1 MLPVPYFHVTVTV
14 PEELRSAL
22 RRHQRDGY
30 AELMKAAAA
39 AIIDLARDPRHVGG
53 TVGVLAVLHT
63 WTQQLQYHPHVH
75 CLVTGGGLSADGRDW
90 HPARPTFLV
99 PTKAL
104 AKGVRGR
111 FRAALQKRCP
121 GLSLPAEVWRKPW
134 VVHITPWGEGEQ
146 AVLDYLARYA
156 FRIALT
162 NNRLVDL
169 DEHTVTFRY
178 KDRDA
183 GGTRTCRVSGDEFL
197 RRYLQHVL
205 PKGFHKVRYSGLW
218 HASKRQQAQRVR
230 HALALERRA
239 APMPSLVTAPP
250 APSEPALADRDAP
263 AVIPPDRHRC
273 RHCQQGR
280 LVVVRRFAP
289 VRSMPP

>member
-1 MLPVPYFHVTVTV
+1 M
-14 PEELRSAL
+14 
-22 RRHQRDGY
+22 
-30 AELMKAAAA
+30 
-39 AIIDLARDPRHVGG
+39 
-53 TVGVLAVLHT
+53 
-63 WTQQLQYHPHVH
+63 
-75 CLVTGGGLSADGRDW
+75 
-90 HPARPTFLV
+90 
-99 PTKAL
+99 
-104 AKGVRGR
+104 
-111 FRAALQKRCP
+111 
-121 GLSLPAEVWRKPW
+121 PAEVWHKPW

-146 AVLDYLARYA
+146 AVLDCLARYA

-169 DEHTVTFRY
+169 DGHTVTFRY

-239 APMPSLVTAPP
+239 APMPSPVTAPP
-250 APSEPALADRDAP
+250 APNEPALADRDAP